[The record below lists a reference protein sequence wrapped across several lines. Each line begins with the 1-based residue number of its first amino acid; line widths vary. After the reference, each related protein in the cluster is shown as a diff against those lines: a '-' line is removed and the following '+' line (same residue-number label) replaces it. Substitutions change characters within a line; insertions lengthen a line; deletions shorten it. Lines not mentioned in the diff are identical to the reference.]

1 MRGLVIGSLLVAVA
15 GCGVARNVGGAVG
28 IGSASARGSNR
39 LEVNG
44 VTYRSRLDIDGE
56 ARRDLTITVRPFR
69 ADPEMA
75 LEAGRYRATVY
86 CLRRFGS
93 SETAWAIGPDTP
105 LDWDVKY
112 LCLNCW
118 PPVEP
123 MKPRNL
129 WCKRTGWR

>member
-1 MRGLVIGSLLVAVA
+1 M
-15 GCGVARNVGGAVG
+15 
-28 IGSASARGSNR
+28 
-39 LEVNG
+39 
-44 VTYRSRLDIDGE
+44 TYRSRLDIDGE

-105 LDWDVKY
+105 LDQLPITDDSVT
-112 LCLNCW
+112 LRGSCTA
-118 PPVEP
+118 
-123 MKPRNL
+123 R
-129 WCKRTGWR
+129 